1 METFEMR
8 LTKAFVL
15 LALLASSIS
24 LIVALV
30 ALKTARQT
38 KTIALSQYQ
47 VEEKN
52 SLATPVFDQETNS
65 WAFLTI
71 FEISIANVS
80 DIRLRLLDIS
90 PTSDATGFILPLKA
104 QDVVTQN
111 IDYQAFLIEPDVNQ
125 LFANPRLLKEMKKVA
140 IQQSSLLPLS
150 IDGGQTKVLRI
161 GILADIY
168 KNPAELNTDMLL
180 YTFKFVFDNG
190 KNFIFRRAMPVP
202 PVKL

>member
-1 METFEMR
+1 MR

-15 LALLASSIS
+15 IALMASCIS

-30 ALKTARQT
+30 ALKTSLAT

-47 VEEKN
+47 IEEKN

-90 PTSDATGFILPLKA
+90 PTSDATGFILPL
-104 QDVVTQN
+104 
-111 IDYQAFLIEPDVNQ
+111 
-125 LFANPRLLKEMKKVA
+125 
-140 IQQSSLLPLS
+140 
-150 IDGGQTKVLRI
+150 
-161 GILADIY
+161 
-168 KNPAELNTDMLL
+168 TDHE
-180 YTFKFVFDNG
+180 
-190 KNFIFRRAMPVP
+190 
-202 PVKL
+202 